1 MKICIFTDVHWNKKS
16 SIVTK
21 RGAKY
26 SQRLEYLIKGMNWV
40 NDLAI
45 KQACGAMVCC
55 GDFFDKDIVN
65 DEEIT
70 ALKEIAWNELPKYFV
85 CGNHESSTMD
95 LQFST
100 LNVLG
105 LGEKNHFI
113 IDEPCI
119 TPIDAFNPNLYFC
132 FLPYITE
139 SDRKPLESYFKLK
152 EDNKYVLFSHIDIQG
167 INYGGFVSKIGFPY
181 EDLSKQF
188 ELTLNGHLHNQVF
201 ITKNVLNLGSLSAH
215 NFTNDSLN
223 YKYGAWV
230 LDTDTLKLEFFENPY
245 SLNFYKFD
253 VLKEEDLAI
262 LKGVKDNAVLS
273 VRCAA
278 SLTEKAKEV
287 LASLSD
293 KIVES
298 RIVLVQAALD
308 TDAITLD
315 IKDLAI
321 NHIAEFE
328 KCCRQSIENTDVLEQ
343 ELAEICK

>member
-1 MKICIFTDVHWNKKS
+1 MKVCIFTDVHWNKKS

-26 SQRLEYLIKGMNWV
+26 SQRLEYLIKCMKWT

-45 KQACGAMVCC
+45 KQNCAAMVCC
-55 GDFFDKDIVN
+55 GDFFDRDTVN
-65 DEEIT
+65 DEEVT
-70 ALKEIAWNELPKYFV
+70 ALKEITWNDLPKYFV
-85 CGNHESSTMD
+85 CGNHESSSLD

-100 LNVLG
+100 LNILG
-105 LGEKNHFI
+105 LGRKNHFI
-113 IDEPCI
+113 IDEPAQLQI
-119 TPIDAFNPNLYFC
+119 SSISKDTYLC
-132 FLPYITE
+132 FLPYVTE
-139 SDRKPLESYFKLK
+139 STKRPIESYF
-152 EDNKYVLFSHIDIQG
+152 NKKADANYILFSHIDIQG
-167 INYGGFVSKIGFPY
+167 INYGGFISKSGFPY
-181 EDLSKQF
+181 EDLAKSF
-188 ELTLNGHLHNQVF
+188 NLVLNGHLHNQGF

-223 YKYGAWV
+223 YKYGAWI
-230 LDTDTLKLEFFENPY
+230 LDTDTLKLEFFENPF

-253 VLKEEDLAI
+253 ILEEADLDL

-273 VRCAA
+273 VRCEAG
-278 SLTEKAKEV
+278 LTEQVKAV
-287 LASLSD
+287 LTSISN

-298 RIVLVQAALD
+298 RIVLIQTALNK
-308 TDAITLD
+308 DAITLD

-328 KCCRQSIENTDVLEQ
+328 KCCRQSIENTAILDQ